1 MARYRGPRLKICR
14 ALGVDLPGLTTKIRK
29 EHRQHPPGV
38 HGAGRRGKPS
48 DYKIRLQEMQKLRFH
63 FGVGEKQFRK
73 YMSEAAR
80 RKGPTGE
87 NLITLLERR
96 LDNVIWRLGFAP
108 TIPAARQMV
117 VHGHITLNG
126 HKVDRPSYQIKDG
139 MTIQIRE
146 KSLQTD
152 FIRSRL
158 EEATHRNPPEYMER
172 DLETASGKMTQRP
185 TRNDLPFDVD
195 LQQVVE
201 YYSQML

>member
-14 ALGVDLPGLTTKIRK
+14 ALGVELPGLTRK
-29 EHRQHPPGV
+29 VRKAHRQHPPGV
-38 HGAGRRGKPS
+38 HGGGRRGKPS
-48 DYKIRLQEMQKLRFH
+48 DYKIRLQEKQKLRFH
-63 FGVGEKQFRK
+63 FGVGEKQFKK
-73 YMSEAAR
+73 YMTEAAR

-87 NLITLLERR
+87 NLITLLESR

-117 VHGHITLNG
+117 VHGHIMLNG
-126 HKVDRPSYQIKDG
+126 HKVDRPSYQVKDG
-139 MTIQIRE
+139 MTISIRE

-152 FIRSRL
+152 FIRGRL
-158 EEATHRNPPEYMER
+158 EEATHRNPPEYLER
-172 DLETASGKMTQRP
+172 DLEKASGKKVQKP
-185 TRNDLPFDVD
+185 TFNDLPFDVD

>member
-48 DYKIRLQEMQKLRFH
+48 DYKIRLQEKQKLRFH

-73 YMSEAAR
+73 YMSEEAR

>member
-14 ALGVDLPGLTTKIRK
+14 ALGVELPGLTRK
-29 EHRQHPPGV
+29 VRREYRQHPPGV
-38 HGAGRRGKPS
+38 HGAGRHGKPS
-48 DYKIRLQEMQKLRFH
+48 DYKIRLQEKQKLRFH

-87 NLITLLERR
+87 NLITLLESR

-126 HKVDRPSYQIKDG
+126 HKVDRPSYQVKDG

-146 KSLQTD
+146 KSRQSD
-152 FIRSRL
+152 FIRGRL
-158 EEATHRNPPEYMER
+158 DEATHRNPPEYLER
-172 DLETASGKMTQRP
+172 NLEDAAGKLIQRP
-185 TRNDLPFDVD
+185 SVSDLPFDVD

>member
-1 MARYRGPRLKICR
+1 MARYRGPRLKVCR

-29 EHRQHPPGV
+29 DHRQHPPGV

-48 DYKIRLQEMQKLRFH
+48 DYKIRLQEKQKLRFH
-63 FGVGEKQFRK
+63 FGVVEKQFRK

-80 RKGPTGE
+80 RKGPTGS
-87 NLITLLERR
+87 NLISLLESR

-126 HKVDRPSYQIKDG
+126 HKVDRPSYQVKVG
-139 MTIQIRE
+139 MTIQVRE
-146 KSLQTD
+146 KTLNTD
-152 FIRSRL
+152 FGRARL
-158 EEATHRNPPEYMER
+158 EEATHRNPPEYLER
-172 DLETASGKMTQRP
+172 DLASASGKLIQSP
-185 TRNDLPFDVD
+185 TPNDLPFEVD

>member
-29 EHRQHPPGV
+29 DHRQHPPGV

-48 DYKIRLQEMQKLRFH
+48 DYKIRLQEKQKLRFH
-63 FGVGEKQFRK
+63 FGVVEKQFRK

-80 RKGPTGE
+80 RKGPTGS
-87 NLITLLERR
+87 NLISLLESR

-126 HKVDRPSYQIKDG
+126 HKVDRPSYQVKLG
-139 MTIQIRE
+139 MTIQVR
-146 KSLQTD
+146 
-152 FIRSRL
+152 
-158 EEATHRNPPEYMER
+158 
-172 DLETASGKMTQRP
+172 
-185 TRNDLPFDVD
+185 
-195 LQQVVE
+195 
-201 YYSQML
+201 

>member
-1 MARYRGPRLKICR
+1 MARYRGPRLKVCR

-29 EHRQHPPGV
+29 DHRQHPPGV

-48 DYKIRLQEMQKLRFH
+48 DYKIRLQEKQKLRFH
-63 FGVGEKQFRK
+63 FGVVEKQFRK

-80 RKGPTGE
+80 RKGPTGR
-87 NLITLLERR
+87 NLISLLESR

-126 HKVDRPSYQIKDG
+126 HKVDRPSYQVKVG
-139 MTIQIRE
+139 MTIQVRE
-146 KSLQTD
+146 KTLNTD
-152 FIRSRL
+152 FGRARL
-158 EEATHRNPPEYMER
+158 EEATHRNPPEYLER
-172 DLETASGKMTQRP
+172 DLATASGKLIQAP
-185 TRNDLPFDVD
+185 TPNDLPFDVD

>member
-48 DYKIRLQEMQKLRFH
+48 DYKIRLQEKQKLRFH

-96 LDNVIWRLGFAP
+96 LDNVIWRLGLH
-108 TIPAARQMV
+108 RQ
-117 VHGHITLNG
+117 
-126 HKVDRPSYQIKDG
+126 
-139 MTIQIRE
+139 
-146 KSLQTD
+146 SLQHVKW
-152 FIRSRL
+152 L
-158 EEATHRNPPEYMER
+158 YMVT
-172 DLETASGKMTQRP
+172 LH
-185 TRNDLPFDVD
+185 
-195 LQQVVE
+195 
-201 YYSQML
+201 

>member
-48 DYKIRLQEMQKLRFH
+48 DYKIRLQEKQKLRFH

-73 YMSEAAR
+73 YMTEAAR

-117 VHGHITLNG
+117 VHGHIRLNG

-158 EEATHRNPPEYMER
+158 EEATHRNPPDYMER
-172 DLETASGKMTQRP
+172 DLETASGKMTQPP

>member
-48 DYKIRLQEMQKLRFH
+48 DYKIRLQEKQKLRFH

-139 MTIQIRE
+139 KTIQIRE

>member
-48 DYKIRLQEMQKLRFH
+48 DYKIRLQEKQKLRFH

-158 EEATHRNPPEYMER
+158 EEATHRNPPEYLER

>member
-48 DYKIRLQEMQKLRFH
+48 DYKIRLQEKQKLRFH

-117 VHGHITLNG
+117 VHGHVTLNG
-126 HKVDRPSYQIKDG
+126 HKVDRPSYQVKDG

-158 EEATHRNPPEYMER
+158 EQATHRNPPEYMER

>member
-48 DYKIRLQEMQKLRFH
+48 DYKIRLQEKQKLRFH

-126 HKVDRPSYQIKDG
+126 HKVDRPSYQVKDG

-172 DLETASGKMTQRP
+172 DLETASGKYVAP
-185 TRNDLPFDVD
+185 IFKYL
-195 LQQVVE
+195 
-201 YYSQML
+201 

>member
-48 DYKIRLQEMQKLRFH
+48 DYKIRLQEKQKLRFH

>member
-48 DYKIRLQEMQKLRFH
+48 DYKIRLQEKQKLRFH

-126 HKVDRPSYQIKDG
+126 HKVDRPSYQVKDG